1 MAAAGL
7 GVLLLLLLAAPCA
20 GQRHGEPGGWEG
32 AGGGGR
38 GREKKGREERGEER
52 AVREGKGGPEQ
63 PTRAEGARPGVPHT
77 LW

>member
-7 GVLLLLLLAAPCA
+7 GVLLLLLLLAAPCA

-38 GREKKGREERGEER
+38 GREKKGREER